1 MSGMDHE
8 TDGSHRAEYGTREG
22 DKWLAPG
29 SDIQNRLDQEGKGLV
44 LIHEMMV
51 KDGELQEV
59 VYVTALPDL
68 IEEATKGHE
77 RYMEALAG
85 RN

>member
-1 MSGMDHE
+1 MSGMNYE
-8 TDGSHRAEYGTREG
+8 LDGSHRGEYGTREG

-68 IEEATKGHE
+68 IEEATRGHE
-77 RYMEALAG
+77 RYVAAQAE